1 MCPYLSFKTGASD
14 GSLGSS
20 GQFPTNTEL
29 IGLDPEVN
37 GLIGG
42 FEAGTAAA
50 WQLLSGSDGLW
61 GCGGYGIA
69 AHPNVLQG

>member
-1 MCPYLSFKTGASD
+1 MAPYLSFKTGASD

-20 GQFPTNTEL
+20 SQFPANTEL

-42 FEAGTAAA
+42 FEAGTATA
-50 WQLLSGSDGLW
+50 
-61 GCGGYGIA
+61 
-69 AHPNVLQG
+69 